1 MNKDFSFQ
9 QNNKLVL
16 KTKGIL
22 NFIEMDKITHL
33 TCEGSLTTV
42 YTINN
47 SDFVISKILK
57 HFERELLNFGFIRA
71 NNNTIVNMMHV
82 KEIKSSP
89 NLKMYLTNDIE
100 IKISRR
106 KLYLFNEFIEKQ
118 EVF

>member
-1 MNKDFSFQ
+1 MTKDFSLQ
-9 QNNKLVL
+9 KNNKIVL

-22 NFIEMDKITHL
+22 NFIEMDKITHI

-57 HFERELLNFGFIRA
+57 HFERELLNFAFLRA

-82 KEIKSSP
+82 KEIQSSP
-89 NLKMYLTNDIE
+89 KRSMLLTNNIE
-100 IKISRR
+100 VKISRR
-106 KLYLFNEFIEKQ
+106 KLYLFNEFLEKQ